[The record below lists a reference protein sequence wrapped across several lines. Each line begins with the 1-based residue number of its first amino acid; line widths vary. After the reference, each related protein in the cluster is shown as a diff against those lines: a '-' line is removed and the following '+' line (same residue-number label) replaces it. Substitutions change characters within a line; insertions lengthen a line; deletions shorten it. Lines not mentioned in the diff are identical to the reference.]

1 MQLGS
6 LFFSVGFKST
16 GTEAARQMTAVSSQ
30 LADTSDRVVEIME
43 QLADTLQKIAI
54 KIGAVTVEEI
64 KQLEAQRALTKQ
76 TEQQSDGFDKLGDA
90 TERSH
95 GLYRVMFDKLKDSV
109 GTLNA
114 VRLQILGVAAGMTYM
129 AERSAQLGANLLRF
143 TQLTGLSAQR
153 LQGLQQQAESAG
165 ISADDVT
172 EAIKTLQRTSVS
184 ISLGE
189 GDGKAFQLL
198 GLAPGQD
205 PFAMLQQLQHAAK
218 TLPPSMFTKLAED
231 AGLSENVIGMLHDM
245 KNLPPPDKNLIF
257 SDEEIKNLKA
267 FDIFFNTSVNKFEI
281 AMKKLGASVSPFV
294 TPLLTGLD
302 RWAWAI
308 SRISNLITNASTGM
322 KAFAV
327 IMSSVAAAVF
337 AAFFPLTALFTG
349 LILLVDDF
357 LAYMRGDESYIGDF
371 LKLFSRFIESIGAQF
386 AKLKE
391 DFKGFALFDVLKDI
405 VKLMTMIN
413 PALLGAN
420 LAYSAITGPTAAPG
434 AAGNTVQNNNVQIQV
449 DGSKSPTDTANE
461 IKRHLQKQ
469 NANGFF
475 QQSVG
480 SY

>member
-1 MQLGS
+1 MQIGS

-16 GTEAARQMTAVSSQ
+16 GTEAARQMTAVSNQ

-43 QLADTLQKIAI
+43 QLADTLQKIAL
-54 KIGAVTVEEI
+54 KMGAVTIQEI
-64 KQLEAQRALTKQ
+64 EQAKVQ
-76 TEQQSDGFDKLGDA
+76 TELNKKTQEYTENQEKAGNA
-90 TERSH
+90 TTKNF
-95 GLYRVMFDKLKDSV
+95 GLYRMFFEKLRDSV

-114 VRLQILGVAAGMTYM
+114 VRLQIIAVSAAMTYM
-129 AERSAQLGANLLRF
+129 AEKSAQLGANLLRF
-143 TQLTGLSAQR
+143 NQLTGLSAQK
-153 LQGLQQQAESAG
+153 LQGLQQQAASAG
-165 ISADDVT
+165 VSADDVT

-205 PFAMLQQLQHAAK
+205 PFAMLQTLERAARSM
-218 TLPPSMFTKLAED
+218 PPSLFTKLAED
-231 AGLSENVIGMLHDM
+231 AGLSENVIGMLHDIRQ
-245 KNLPPPDKNLIF
+245 LPPPDQNLIF
-257 SDEEIKNLKA
+257 TDSEIKNLKS

-281 AMKKLGASVSPFV
+281 AMKKLGASVAPFV

-308 SRISNLITNASTGM
+308 SRISMLITNASTEM
-322 KAFAV
+322 KAFAML
-327 IMSSVAAAVF
+327 MSGVAVAVF
-337 AAFFPLTALFTG
+337 AAFFPLTTLLTG

-371 LKLFSRFIESIGAQF
+371 LKLFGTFIDSIRLKFGQ
-386 AKLKE
+386 LKE
-391 DFKGFALFDVLKDI
+391 DLKNFAFFDFMKDL

-413 PALLGAN
+413 PAFLGAN
-420 LAYSAITGPTAAPG
+420 LAYSAITGPTGTAGAPG
-434 AAGNTVQNNNVQIQV
+434 AMSQTNNVNIQV
-449 DGSKSPTDTANE
+449 DGSKSPTDTANV
-461 IKRHLQKQ
+461 IKQHLQQQ

-475 QQSVG
+475 QQSAG